1 MWIYFVVFLAAFAV
15 DTIPVFAPPA
25 WVLLIILVVKFHLNP
40 WATVLIGVA
49 GSTLGRYVLTTY
61 IPKVGSKIINRR
73 EDKNLRYI
81 GSKLGKAAWPAAIF
95 IFFYTLTPLS
105 TTALFTAAAV
115 ARVNAW
121 HILPPFFLGRL
132 FTDGAMVYSG
142 KYASANLSG
151 LFHGQVSWK
160 TIITLVAGF
169 LVIGIFLFV
178 DWRYLLEKH
187 KLRFN
192 FNILKR

>member
-1 MWIYFVVFLAAFAV
+1 MWMYFLVFLAAFAV

-25 WVLLIILVVKFHLNP
+25 WILLIILVVKFHLNP

-61 IPKVGSKIINRR
+61 IPKVGSKIVNRR
-73 EDKNLRYI
+73 EEKNLRYL
-81 GSKLGKAAWPAAIF
+81 GSQLAHAAWPAATF

-105 TTALFTAAAV
+105 TTALFTAAAA
-115 ARVNAW
+115 ARINPW
-121 HILPPFFLGRL
+121 HILPPFFLGRI

-142 KYASANLSG
+142 KYASGNLSG

-160 TIITLVAGF
+160 TIATLAAGL

-192 FNILKR
+192 FKIFKS

>member
-1 MWIYFVVFLAAFAV
+1 MWMYVIVFLAAFAV

-25 WVLLIILVVKFHLNP
+25 WVLLIFLVVRFHLNP
-40 WATVLIGVA
+40 WVAVLVGVA

-61 IPKVGSKIINRR
+61 IPKFGSKIVNRR
-73 EDKNLRYI
+73 EDRNLRYI
-81 GSKLGKAAWPAAIF
+81 GSQLARAVWPAAIF

-105 TTALFTAAAV
+105 TTALFTAAAA
-115 ARVNAW
+115 ARINPW

-142 KYASANLSG
+142 KYASGNLSG
-151 LFHGQVSWK
+151 LLHGEASWK
-160 TIITLVAGF
+160 TIVTLVAGF

-178 DWRYLLEKH
+178 DWRHLLEKH

-192 FNILKR
+192 FNILKK